1 MKRLITISAAFLLL
15 VAVLTT
21 TGCTA
26 MPYQG
31 SYAETEVIII
41 RDPWPRDP
49 GPCWPEPPIV
59 VADSQ
64 PLPTRNSPLTK
75 QNDSGSPRVKT
86 PRGDRGG
93 QPSRTKLR

>member
-1 MKRLITISAAFLLL
+1 MKRLMTIPAAFFILA
-15 VAVLTT
+15 AVLTT
-21 TGCTA
+21 TGCTP

-31 SYAETEVIII
+31 PCTQPEVIII
-41 RDPWPRDP
+41 HDP
-49 GPCWPEPPIV
+49 GPWYPEPPII

-64 PLPTRNSPLTK
+64 PQPTRNSPLTK
-75 QNDSGSPRVKT
+75 QDDSGSPRVKT